1 MKTVL
6 LLTML
11 AGCAGAQNNDRA
23 QNSDLGLLLGISG
36 PTSSVDLGTGARIS
50 GSVGAHGQINYA
62 FQLRETS
69 AGRLYLELPLLFGG
83 HATGTVAGAV
93 TGESG
98 GMVFFTPGVRF
109 NVAPHSRVSFYVAGG
124 LGPVAFDESKTV
136 VGNGLVS
143 SDIRWTIAGAID
155 FGGGLDFRL
164 TRLMSLRAEARD
176 FVVSGKHLGGQDG
189 YNHPIFGFGV
199 GFHF

>member
-6 LLTML
+6 MLMLLL
-11 AGCAGAQNNDRA
+11 AGSVRA

-36 PTSSVDLGTGARIS
+36 PTSNVDVGAGTRIS

-62 FQLRETS
+62 AQLRETS

-83 HATGTVAGAV
+83 HASGTVAGTV

-109 NVAPHSRVSFYVAGG
+109 NVAPHSRVSFYGAVG
-124 LGPVAFDESKTV
+124 LGPVMFQENNSV
-136 VGNGLVS
+136 IGNGSIISYV
-143 SDIRWTIAGAID
+143 RWTIAGAVD

-176 FVVSGKHLGGQDG
+176 FVVSGRHLGGQNG

>member
-6 LLTML
+6 MLMLLL
-11 AGCAGAQNNDRA
+11 AGSVRA

-36 PTSSVDLGTGARIS
+36 ATSDVYAGTG
-50 GSVGAHGQINYA
+50 VQVNAHGQINYA
-62 FQLRETS
+62 AQLRETS

-83 HATGTVAGAV
+83 HASGTVAGTV

-109 NVAPHSRVSFYVAGG
+109 NVAPHSRVSFYGAVG
-124 LGPVAFDESKTV
+124 LGPVMFQENNSV
-136 VGNGLVS
+136 IGNGSIISYV
-143 SDIRWTIAGAID
+143 RWTIAGAVD

-176 FVVSGKHLGGQDG
+176 FVVSGRHLGGQNG